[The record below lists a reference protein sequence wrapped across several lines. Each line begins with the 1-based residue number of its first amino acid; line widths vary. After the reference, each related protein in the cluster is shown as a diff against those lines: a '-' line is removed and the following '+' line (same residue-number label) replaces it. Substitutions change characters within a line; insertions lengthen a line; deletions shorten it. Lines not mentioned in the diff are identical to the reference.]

1 MGETSITPKSGSIL
15 WGKETIALQS
25 QPLPVVYFDHVPG
38 LSHANGVI
46 GITLP
51 VTGNVP
57 NETGGVMSVASVA
70 AHLKCNIP
78 AAKALRD
85 ALDRALL
92 LARPVENPE
101 GRAN

>member
-1 MGETSITPKSGSIL
+1 
-15 WGKETIALQS
+15 
-25 QPLPVVYFDHVPG
+25 
-38 LSHANGVI
+38 
-46 GITLP
+46 
-51 VTGNVP
+51 
-57 NETGGVMSVASVA
+57 MSVASVA

-101 GRAN
+101 GKAN